1 MRGKYCIGAAVVL
14 AAGFLLAAFLL
25 WPKSGR
31 AVEDAREA
39 VERGSPV
46 DFEALQAENKDIYAW
61 LYIPGAGISEPLL
74 QRDGDSGYYL
84 THDDTGTESAGGALF
99 TESAYNRKDFSDTAT
114 VIYGRN
120 QEGPFGKLQA
130 SYSAP
135 EDLRENGEILVYLPG
150 ETIWYQVFA
159 AAPFR
164 NYHLLH
170 YFNFDNEARFRAFIQ
185 AVRSVR
191 AIDANWCEDVAAAPG
206 DSLLILSTNRFGS
219 AEHSYLVLAK
229 RL

>member
-1 MRGKYCIGAAVVL
+1 MRGRYWVGAAAVL
-14 AAGFLLAAFLL
+14 TACFLLAAFLL
-25 WPKSGR
+25 WPKNGR
-31 AVEDAREA
+31 AVEAAREA
-39 VERGSPV
+39 VENGSPV
-46 DFEALQAENKDIYAW
+46 DFDALQAGNKDIYGW
-61 LYIPGAGISEPLL
+61 LYLPGAGISEPLL
-74 QRDGDSGYYL
+74 QREGDGGYYL
-84 THDDTGTESAGGALF
+84 THDAAGAENAGGALF

-120 QEGPFGKLQA
+120 QEGPFGKLQT

-135 EDLRENGEILVYLPG
+135 EDLRENGEIMIYLPG
-150 ETIWYQVFA
+150 ETIRYQVFA
-159 AAPFR
+159 AVPFR

-191 AIDANWCEDVAAAPG
+191 AIDANWCEDAAAAPG